1 MGEHRKENSP
11 CLKLGKLLAK
21 PPSGAVDGLAAGR
34 AGQVLLG
41 PTFQHILPSAAC
53 AESDFIWESLF
64 PCKETRGQCCFKA
77 ASAQWG
83 VFDTPAL
90 GPRRALGKSGGNF
103 LHLEINSNSYKELA
117 ALEMLLSLN
126 LRNVLGSA
134 TGVPGWCKV
143 CALGSRIPLLLAIL
157 GIYSMS
163 GLSEFV
169 EVHISFFFSFQ
180 K

>member
-1 MGEHRKENSP
+1 MP
-11 CLKLGKLLAK
+11 LG
-21 PPSGAVDGLAAGR
+21 PGR
-34 AGQVLLG
+34 ASG
-41 PTFQHILPSAAC
+41 
-53 AESDFIWESLF
+53 
-64 PCKETRGQCCFKA
+64 RN
-77 ASAQWG
+77 
-83 VFDTPAL
+83 
-90 GPRRALGKSGGNF
+90 GGNF
-103 LHLEINSNSYKELA
+103 LYLEINSSSYKELA
-117 ALEMLLSLN
+117 ALGVLLSLN

-157 GIYSMS
+157 DIYSMS